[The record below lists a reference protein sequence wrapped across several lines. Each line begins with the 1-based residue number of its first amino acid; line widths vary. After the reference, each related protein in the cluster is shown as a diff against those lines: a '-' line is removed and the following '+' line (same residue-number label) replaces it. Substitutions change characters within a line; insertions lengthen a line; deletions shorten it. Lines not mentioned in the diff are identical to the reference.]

1 MQTQGNGALP
11 HEEARQGAN
20 PKEAVA
26 LLAELLGQLG
36 DVLGHDLF
44 NLGNVLV
51 GDDLLASLLVDDFL
65 SLVEALL
72 NGTLDIE
79 AHGGL
84 LSALSR
90 SKTSPW
96 VRGLPG
102 AGRKL
107 ECDALVDE
115 TCKLGLYVT
124 VEPSVDAIHMPD
136 YSASKLYSS
145 RIASVDKC
153 TYPRGQEK
161 PPSENVA
168 PLLTNDQKIMA
179 YQRVITGE

>member
-11 HEEARQGAN
+11 HEEAKQSAN
-20 PKEAVA
+20 PKEAIA

-90 SKTSPW
+90 SKASLL
-96 VRGLPG
+96 VRGDSPVR
-102 AGRKL
+102 AKS

-124 VEPSVDAIHMPD
+124 VEPRVMP
-136 YSASKLYSS
+136 SICRTM
-145 RIASVDKC
+145 RIE
-153 TYPRGQEK
+153 TLQ
-161 PPSENVA
+161 
-168 PLLTNDQKIMA
+168 LTDCV
-179 YQRVITGE
+179 RR

>member
-1 MQTQGNGALP
+1 MHTQGNGALP
-11 HEEARQGAN
+11 HEEARQGAH

-44 NLGNVLV
+44 NLGNMLV
-51 GDDLLASLLVDDFL
+51 GDDLLASLLIDDFL

-84 LSALSR
+84 LSALLR
-90 SKTSPW
+90 SKASLL
-96 VRGLPG
+96 VRYLPG
-102 AGRKL
+102 VGRKL

-136 YSASKLYSS
+136 YAHRNFTAHGLRPS
-145 RIASVDKC
+145 ISVHTREGK
-153 TYPRGQEK
+153 
-161 PPSENVA
+161 ENH
-168 PLLTNDQKIMA
+168 PQKTW
-179 YQRVITGE
+179 RHF

>member
-1 MQTQGNGALP
+1 MLGVGALP
-11 HEEARQGAN
+11 HEEARRGAN
-20 PKEAVA
+20 PAATVV
-26 LLAELLGQLG
+26 LLTELVGQLG
-36 DVLGHDLF
+36 DVVGHDLF
-44 NLGNVLV
+44 NLSNVLV

-72 NGTLDIE
+72 NGTLDVE

-90 SKTSPW
+90 SKASLL
-96 VRGLPG
+96 VRYLPG

-136 YSASKLYSS
+136 YAHRNFTAHGLRPS
-145 RIASVDKC
+145 ISVH
-153 TYPRGQEK
+153 TRGGK
-161 PPSENVA
+161 KNHP
-168 PLLTNDQKIMA
+168 QKTW
-179 YQRVITGE
+179 RHF

>member
-72 NGTLDIE
+72 NGALDIE
-79 AHGGL
+79 AHEGL
-84 LSALSR
+84 LSALTR
-90 SKTSPW
+90 SKASPE
-96 VRGLPG
+96 VRGDSPIR
-102 AGRKL
+102 AKS
-107 ECDALVDE
+107 ECDALEDE
-115 TCKLGLYVT
+115 
-124 VEPSVDAIHMPD
+124 I
-136 YSASKLYSS
+136 
-145 RIASVDKC
+145 
-153 TYPRGQEK
+153 
-161 PPSENVA
+161 
-168 PLLTNDQKIMA
+168 
-179 YQRVITGE
+179 

>member
-11 HEEARQGAN
+11 HEKARQDAN
-20 PKEAVA
+20 PKDAIA

-65 SLVEALL
+65 SLVEALF
-72 NGTLDIE
+72 NGALDIE

-84 LSALSR
+84 LSALPR
-90 SKTSPW
+90 SKASRA
-96 VRGLPG
+96 VRGDSPVR
-102 AGRKL
+102 AKS

-136 YSASKLYSS
+136 YAHRNFTAHGMRPS
-145 RIASVDKC
+145 ISVHTREGKKNH
-153 TYPRGQEK
+153 P
-161 PPSENVA
+161 
-168 PLLTNDQKIMA
+168 QKTW
-179 YQRVITGE
+179 RHF

>member
-65 SLVEALL
+65 SLVDTCSTVPLISKPMGSFLRFRAL
-72 NGTLDIE
+72 
-79 AHGGL
+79 
-84 LSALSR
+84 
-90 SKTSPW
+90 
-96 VRGLPG
+96 
-102 AGRKL
+102 
-107 ECDALVDE
+107 
-115 TCKLGLYVT
+115 
-124 VEPSVDAIHMPD
+124 
-136 YSASKLYSS
+136 
-145 RIASVDKC
+145 
-153 TYPRGQEK
+153 K
-161 PPSENVA
+161 PHSW
-168 PLLTNDQKIMA
+168 
-179 YQRVITGE
+179 

>member
-11 HEEARQGAN
+11 HKEARQDAN
-20 PKEAVA
+20 PKDAIA

-65 SLVEALL
+65 SLVEALF
-72 NGTLDIE
+72 NGALDIE

-90 SKTSPW
+90 SKASRA
-96 VRGLPG
+96 VRGDSPVR
-102 AGRKL
+102 AKS

-136 YSASKLYSS
+136 DAHRNFTAHGLRPS
-145 RIASVDKC
+145 ISVHTREGKKNH
-153 TYPRGQEK
+153 P
-161 PPSENVA
+161 
-168 PLLTNDQKIMA
+168 QKTW
-179 YQRVITGE
+179 RHF

>member
-1 MQTQGNGALP
+1 MKAFHQMLGAGALP
-11 HEEARQGAN
+11 HEEARRGTN
-20 PKEAVA
+20 PAATVV
-26 LLAELLGQLG
+26 LLTELVGQLG
-36 DVLGHDLF
+36 DVVSHDLF
-44 NLGNVLV
+44 NLSNVLV

-72 NGTLDIE
+72 NGALDIE

-90 SKTSPW
+90 SKASLW
-96 VRGLPG
+96 VRGS
-102 AGRKL
+102 ARTGRKL

-136 YSASKLYSS
+136 YAHRNFTAHGLRPS
-145 RIASVDKC
+145 ISVHTREDKKNHS
-153 TYPRGQEK
+153 QETRR
-161 PPSENVA
+161 SF
-168 PLLTNDQKIMA
+168 
-179 YQRVITGE
+179 

>member
-36 DVLGHDLF
+36 DVVSHDLF

-72 NGTLDIE
+72 NGALDIE

-90 SKTSPW
+90 SKASLW
-96 VRGLPG
+96 VRGDSPVR
-102 AGRKL
+102 AKS

-136 YSASKLYSS
+136 YAHRNFTAHGLRPS
-145 RIASVDKC
+145 ISVHTREGKKNH
-153 TYPRGQEK
+153 PRETWR
-161 PPSENVA
+161 SF
-168 PLLTNDQKIMA
+168 
-179 YQRVITGE
+179 

>member
-1 MQTQGNGALP
+1 MQAQRNGSLP
-11 HEEARQGAN
+11 HEEARQSAK
-20 PKEAVA
+20 PKEAIA

-36 DVLGHDLF
+36 DVLGHNLF

-72 NGTLDIE
+72 NGALDIE

-90 SKTSPW
+90 SKASLT

-124 VEPSVDAIHMPD
+124 VEPSVDAIYVPD
-136 YSASKLYSS
+136 DVHQNFTAHGLRPS
-145 RIASVDKC
+145 ISVH
-153 TYPRGQEK
+153 TRGGK
-161 PPSENVA
+161 KNHP
-168 PLLTNDQKIMA
+168 QKTW
-179 YQRVITGE
+179 RHF

>member
-51 GDDLLASLLVDDFL
+51 GDDLLASLFVDDFL

-72 NGTLDIE
+72 NGALDIE

-90 SKTSPW
+90 SKTSPK
-96 VRGLPG
+96 VRGGLP
-102 AGRKL
+102 
-107 ECDALVDE
+107 
-115 TCKLGLYVT
+115 
-124 VEPSVDAIHMPD
+124 I
-136 YSASKLYSS
+136 
-145 RIASVDKC
+145 
-153 TYPRGQEK
+153 
-161 PPSENVA
+161 
-168 PLLTNDQKIMA
+168 
-179 YQRVITGE
+179 

>member
-1 MQTQGNGALP
+1 MTTSLP
-11 HEEARQGAN
+11 A
-20 PKEAVA
+20 
-26 LLAELLGQLG
+26 
-36 DVLGHDLF
+36 F
-44 NLGNVLV
+44 F
-51 GDDLLASLLVDDFL
+51 VDDFL

-72 NGTLDIE
+72 NGALDIE

-90 SKTSPW
+90 SKASLL
-96 VRGLPG
+96 VRYLPG

-136 YSASKLYSS
+136 YAHRNFTAHGLRPS
-145 RIASVDKC
+145 ISVHTREGKKNH
-153 TYPRGQEK
+153 P
-161 PPSENVA
+161 
-168 PLLTNDQKIMA
+168 QKTW
-179 YQRVITGE
+179 RHF

>member
-26 LLAELLGQLG
+26 LLTELLGQLG
-36 DVLGHDLF
+36 DVVGHDLF

-72 NGTLDIE
+72 NGALDIE

-90 SKTSPW
+90 SKASLA

-136 YSASKLYSS
+136 DAHRNFTAHGLRPS
-145 RIASVDKC
+145 ISVH
-153 TYPRGQEK
+153 TRGGK
-161 PPSENVA
+161 KNHP
-168 PLLTNDQKIMA
+168 QKTW
-179 YQRVITGE
+179 RHF

>member
-20 PKEAVA
+20 PKEAIA

-36 DVLGHDLF
+36 DVVGHDLFNLF

-72 NGTLDIE
+72 NGALDIE

-90 SKTSPW
+90 SKASPW
-96 VRGLPG
+96 VRYLPG

-107 ECDALVDE
+107 GV
-115 TCKLGLYVT
+115 
-124 VEPSVDAIHMPD
+124 
-136 YSASKLYSS
+136 
-145 RIASVDKC
+145 
-153 TYPRGQEK
+153 
-161 PPSENVA
+161 
-168 PLLTNDQKIMA
+168 
-179 YQRVITGE
+179 

>member
-51 GDDLLASLLVDDFL
+51 SDDLLASLFVDDFL

-72 NGTLDIE
+72 NGALDIE

-96 VRGLPG
+96 VRYLPG

-107 ECDALVDE
+107 ECDALVDQ
-115 TCKLGLYVT
+115 TYKLGLYMT
-124 VEPSVDAIHMPD
+124 VEPGVDAIHMPD
-136 YSASKLYSS
+136 YTHRNFTAHGLRLSISVHTCGEKKNHS
-145 RIASVDKC
+145 RK
-153 TYPRGQEK
+153 TWHHF
-161 PPSENVA
+161 
-168 PLLTNDQKIMA
+168 
-179 YQRVITGE
+179 